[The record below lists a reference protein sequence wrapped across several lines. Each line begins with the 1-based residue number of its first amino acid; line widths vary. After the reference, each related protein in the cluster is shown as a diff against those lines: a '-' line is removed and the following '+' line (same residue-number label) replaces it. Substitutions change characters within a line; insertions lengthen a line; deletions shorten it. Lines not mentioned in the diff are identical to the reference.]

1 MLCMSMSTVV
11 FAHEQIHCQCNYESL
26 GTTSLEDVVEV
37 DTLNND
43 VVEAHATALNQMGTL
58 LSNHIARGVN

>member
-1 MLCMSMSTVV
+1 MFCLGQNILLCMSMSTVV
-11 FAHEQIHCQCNYESL
+11 FAHEQIQCQCNYESL

-43 VVEAHATALNQMGTL
+43 VVEAHATTLNQMG
-58 LSNHIARGVN
+58 RC